1 MTQVI
6 PCADGRN
13 RDQAVKVASTTI
25 KRGGLVIVPTEN
37 AYLVVADAFRAS
49 ATALVRSER
58 GMDPQTPLT
67 VLVPRPA
74 TVQGITSRIPD
85 SARALMAGL
94 WPGPLTLLLT
104 PASTLAWDH
113 PAGAPLSVRMPVH
126 PVALAVLAASG
137 PVAAAL
143 AAPVG
148 SPAPRTAQEAMASL
162 ANVGVVLDAGELPE
176 EMPGSTIVDCT
187 REPAHVVRQGVV
199 GADELQR
206 VWPEVQL
213 AP

>member
-137 PVAAAL
+137 PVAAAV

-162 ANVGVVLDAGELPE
+162 ANVGVVLDAGELPDE
-176 EMPGSTIVDCT
+176 VTGSTIVDCT
-187 REPAHVVRQGVV
+187 REPAQVVREGVV
-199 GADELQR
+199 GADELLR